1 MKLITHTMILTL
13 LVYTLAQ
20 ASPYA
25 PLKQSE
31 PVEDVEVQDAPPSI
45 SVLSPDEQ
53 LTGRFEAGDGEH
65 LYRFEAIPLHA
76 YTFLDE
82 GGLRLELEI
91 VGQNG
96 DVLFSTEDS
105 TDDQSTGAGS
115 VHWDCFDG
123 GIYTIR
129 VIPVHSGT
137 AGDYAFTLEET
148 PGWLAATSLTRFP
161 SLECSLDYPGDVDYY
176 VFERTEDETVY
187 EITVEGG
194 PSTVVFWVDTEEGRP
209 EALVQGSEISI
220 IENYPGG
227 GLAETDSYYGV
238 SGPEGYCTVEG
249 SEEENGGM
257 STWVILGIVG
267 GVLGIILIIAVAS
280 AAKEGCS
287 NLGDIGNIGCS
298 GI

>member
-1 MKLITHTMILTL
+1 MKLITHIMILTL
-13 LVYTLAQ
+13 LVYSLVQ

-25 PLKQSE
+25 SLKQPE
-31 PVEDVEVQDAPPSI
+31 PVEDVAVQDAPPSI
-45 SVLSPDEQ
+45 SVLNHDEQ

-65 LYRFEAIPLHA
+65 LYRLEARPLYA
-76 YTFLDE
+76 YTFRDE

-91 VGQNG
+91 VGHDG
-96 DVLFSTEDS
+96 EVLFSTEDS
-105 TDDQSTGAGS
+105 TDDQSVGAGS
-115 VHWDCFDG
+115 MHWDCFDG
-123 GIYTIR
+123 GSYTVR
-129 VIPVHSGT
+129 VIPLHSGT

-148 PGWLAATSLTRFP
+148 PGWLAATSLTRFS

-176 VFERTEDETVY
+176 VFERTGDERVY

-194 PSTVVFWVDTEEGRP
+194 PATVVFWVDTEEGRP

-238 SGPEGYCTVEG
+238 SGPAGYCTVVG
-249 SEEENGGM
+249 SEEKNGGM

-267 GVLGIILIIAVAS
+267 GVLGIVLIIAVAS

-287 NLGDIGNIGCS
+287 NLGNLGNIGCF
-298 GI
+298 GN

>member
-1 MKLITHTMILTL
+1 MKLITHIMILTL
-13 LVYTLAQ
+13 LVYSLVQ

-31 PVEDVEVQDAPPSI
+31 TGEDVAVQDAPPSI
-45 SVLSPDEQ
+45 SVLNPDEQ
-53 LTGRFEAGDGEH
+53 LTGRFEAGEGEQ
-65 LYRFEAIPLHA
+65 LYRFEAIPLYA
-76 YTFLDE
+76 YTFRDE

-91 VGQNG
+91 IGHDG
-96 DVLFSTEDS
+96 EVLFSTEDT
-105 TDDQSTGAGS
+105 TDDQSIGAGS

-123 GIYTIR
+123 GIYTVR
-129 VIPVHSGT
+129 VIPVHGGT
-137 AGDYAFTLEET
+137 AGDYAFTLEKT

-176 VFERTEDETVY
+176 VFERTGDERVY
-187 EITVEGG
+187 EIIVEGG
-194 PSTVVFWVDTEEGRP
+194 SATVLFWVDTEDGRP

-238 SGPEGYCTVEG
+238 SGPAGYCTVES
-249 SEEENGGM
+249 SEEKGGGM
-257 STWVILGIVG
+257 STWAILGIVG
-267 GVLGIILIIAVAS
+267 GVLGVVLIIAVVS

-287 NLGDIGNIGCS
+287 NLGELGDIGCFGN
-298 GI
+298 